1 MCLIRHAGEMATRTK
16 SEEHE
21 EVHVRNM
28 VLVPATYSTVLQH
41 GKLCKEAMK
50 AFANHVFDDFR
61 ELDEESKVFII
72 NNSYSSMNSL
82 DSAYR
87 AIHNFPNEED
97 IRNPGYTT
105 YIRIGDLERFFANC
119 PDDIDSAKIV
129 SELRKGLE
137 RSGRGVR
144 RYFKRVMPTDYEF
157 LALLGLSFWN
167 DGSSYFLEVIERIVP
182 EISNL
187 NEKVLQLAMKNRTLI
202 MTDLHSY
209 YSQQGIRDYAVRI
222 GNLYCILVSF
232 QNNVARLQED
242 FQLYRLMNLFKDYF
256 DKHCD

>member
-1 MCLIRHAGEMATRTK
+1 MILTVQRLLGERENLINVDLRT
-16 SEEHE
+16 
-21 EVHVRNM
+21 
-28 VLVPATYSTVLQH
+28 
-41 GKLCKEAMK
+41 
-50 AFANHVFDDFR
+50 VF
-61 ELDEESKVFII
+61 
-72 NNSYSSMNSL
+72 
-82 DSAYR
+82 
-87 AIHNFPNEED
+87 
-97 IRNPGYTT
+97 
-105 YIRIGDLERFFANC
+105 
-119 PDDIDSAKIV
+119 

-232 QNNVARLQED
+232 QVN
-242 FQLYRLMNLFKDYF
+242 FQYCKRETRGCYYRTTWPDYKRIF
-256 DKHCD
+256 NYIVS